1 MTELEAQG
9 ITWWNEMNEDCRLF
23 WLRAAMTSVPAEAWA
38 YYRRVMTAVPLAR
51 LRALHEELRHEAI
64 DAERE
69 PTGDRYRAGRV
80 DAFSL
85 ALVLLQ
91 NVIDEA
97 TGDD

>member
-1 MTELEAQG
+1 MTDLEAQG
-9 ITWWNEMNEDCRLF
+9 ITWWNDMSEDCRLF

-64 DAERE
+64 DAERNR
-69 PTGDRYRAGRV
+69 PGLVSGRPGRCLFAG
-80 DAFSL
+80 AG
-85 ALVLLQ
+85 AAA